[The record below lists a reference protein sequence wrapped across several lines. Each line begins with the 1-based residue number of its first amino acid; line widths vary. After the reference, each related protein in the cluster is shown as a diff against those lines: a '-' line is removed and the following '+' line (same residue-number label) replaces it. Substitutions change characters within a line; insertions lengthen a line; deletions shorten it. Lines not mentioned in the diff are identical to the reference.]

1 MKAIQNWFV
10 KDRVQAIKGEV
21 AKDEVS
27 NFLILAENDLILSE
41 HDEKCDCNDLGSQI
55 REVKDKQ
62 KEINKQLGLLAEH
75 VDTNTKHITN
85 TIDSNTGHGALNG
98 DSPNVSK
105 GDIGGDSVGD
115 LHMDSTSS
123 YGQFENQ
130 AAGVLSNELD
140 EIHNSLGSM
149 AMSLLTLQ
157 NQLTEFKTLSNGQ
170 QGELDDIK
178 KNISDIQETLEHF
191 EDLRPALDLQND
203 QIHSLSSQIDNFNET
218 ITQVA
223 TDVATYVAT
232 EVATNIATDIATGI
246 ATDIASEVTVVNK
259 NVTNVDEMTRELLK
273 KEIYSEVL
281 AQIQSDLPA
290 MVEKERKKNHN
301 DLENVSHHKN
311 RT

>member
-1 MKAIQNWFV
+1 M
-10 KDRVQAIKGEV
+10 
-21 AKDEVS
+21 
-27 NFLILAENDLILSE
+27 ILSE

-85 TIDSNTGHGALNG
+85 TIDSNAGHGALNG
-98 DSPNVSK
+98 DSPNVESN
-105 GDIGGDSVGD
+105 GDIAGDSIGEI
-115 LHMDSTSS
+115 HMDSTSS
-123 YGQFENQ
+123 HGQFENQ
-130 AAGVLSNELD
+130 AVGDKEL
-140 EIHNSLGSM
+140 ENIHKSLGSM

-157 NQLTEFKTLSNGQ
+157 NQLTEFETLSNGQ

-178 KNISDIQETLEHF
+178 KNISDIQESLEHF
-191 EDLRPALDLQND
+191 EDFRPALDLQND

-223 TDVATYVAT
+223 TDVAKNVTT
-232 EVATNIATDIATGI
+232 EVATNIAIDIATGI
-246 ATDIASEVTVVNK
+246 ATDIATDSASDSEVTVVNE

-290 MVEKERKKNHN
+290 MVEKERKKSYN
-301 DLENVSHHKN
+301 DFENVSYQRLLHAYAIRMGFN
-311 RT
+311 F

>member
-1 MKAIQNWFV
+1 ML
-10 KDRVQAIKGEV
+10 AIKGEV
-21 AKDEVS
+21 AIDEVS
-27 NFLILAENDLILSE
+27 KFLILAENDLILSE

-85 TIDSNTGHGALNG
+85 TIDSNTGHDALN
-98 DSPNVSK
+98 DYSPNVSN
-105 GDIGGDSVGD
+105 GDIADNSVGD
-115 LHMDSTSS
+115 LHMDSTSN
-123 YGQFENQ
+123 YGQFESQ
-130 AAGVLSNELD
+130 TAGVPNKELD
-140 EIHNSLGSM
+140 EIHKSLGSM

-157 NQLTEFKTLSNGQ
+157 NQLTEFETLSNGQ

-178 KNISDIQETLEHF
+178 KNISDIQESLEHF
-191 EDLRPALDLQND
+191 KDFRSALDLQND

-223 TDVATYVAT
+223 TDVATNVAT
-232 EVATNIATDIATGI
+232 QVATGIATGI
-246 ATDIASEVTVVNK
+246 AKDIVSEVTVVNK

-301 DLENVSHHKN
+301 DLENVS
-311 RT
+311 

>member
-1 MKAIQNWFV
+1 M
-10 KDRVQAIKGEV
+10 
-21 AKDEVS
+21 
-27 NFLILAENDLILSE
+27 ILSE

-85 TIDSNTGHGALNG
+85 TIDSNTGHGVLNG
-98 DSPNVSK
+98 NSLNVGSN
-105 GDIGGDSVGD
+105 GDIAGDSTGQI
-115 LHMDSTSS
+115 HMDSTSS
-123 YGQFENQ
+123 HGQFENQ
-130 AAGVLSNELD
+130 AVGDKEL
-140 EIHNSLGSM
+140 ENIHKSLGSM

-157 NQLTEFKTLSNGQ
+157 NQLTEFETLSNGQ

-178 KNISDIQETLEHF
+178 KNISDIQESLEHF
-191 EDLRPALDLQND
+191 EDFRPALDLQND

-223 TDVATYVAT
+223 T
-232 EVATNIATDIATGI
+232 NIATDIATSIATSI
-246 ATDIASEVTVVNK
+246 ATDIQPNNEVTVVNK

-290 MVEKERKKNHN
+290 MVEKERKKSYN
-301 DLENVSHHKN
+301 DFENVSYQRLLHAHAIRMGLN
-311 RT
+311 F

>member
-1 MKAIQNWFV
+1 M
-10 KDRVQAIKGEV
+10 
-21 AKDEVS
+21 S

-98 DSPNVSK
+98 DSPNVESN
-105 GDIGGDSVGD
+105 GDIAGDSIGEI
-115 LHMDSTSS
+115 HMDSTSS
-123 YGQFENQ
+123 HGQFENQ
-130 AAGVLSNELD
+130 AVGDKEL
-140 EIHNSLGSM
+140 ENIHKSLGSM

-157 NQLTEFKTLSNGQ
+157 NQLTEFETLSNGQ

-178 KNISDIQETLEHF
+178 KNISDIQESLEHF
-191 EDLRPALDLQND
+191 EDFRPALDLQND

-223 TDVATYVAT
+223 TDVAKNVAT

-246 ATDIASEVTVVNK
+246 ATGIATDIPSNNEVTVVNE

-290 MVEKERKKNHN
+290 MVEKERKKSYN
-301 DLENVSHHKN
+301 DFENVSYQRLLHAYAIRMGLN
-311 RT
+311 F

>member
-1 MKAIQNWFV
+1 M
-10 KDRVQAIKGEV
+10 
-21 AKDEVS
+21 S

-98 DSPNVSK
+98 NSPNVESN
-105 GDIGGDSVGD
+105 GDIAGDSIGEI
-115 LHMDSTSS
+115 HMDSTSS
-123 YGQFENQ
+123 HGQFENQ
-130 AAGVLSNELD
+130 AVGDKEL
-140 EIHNSLGSM
+140 ENIHKSLGSM

-157 NQLTEFKTLSNGQ
+157 NQLTEFETLSNGQ

-178 KNISDIQETLEHF
+178 KSISDIQESLEHF
-191 EDLRPALDLQND
+191 EDFRPALDLQND

-223 TDVATYVAT
+223 IDVAT

-246 ATDIASEVTVVNK
+246 ATDIQPNNEVTVVNK

-290 MVEKERKKNHN
+290 MVEKERKKSYN
-301 DLENVSHHKN
+301 DFENVSYQRLLHTHATGMGLNFKGVQH
-311 RT
+311 

>member
-1 MKAIQNWFV
+1 M
-10 KDRVQAIKGEV
+10 
-21 AKDEVS
+21 
-27 NFLILAENDLILSE
+27 ILSE

-98 DSPNVSK
+98 DSPNVESN
-105 GDIGGDSVGD
+105 GDIAGDSIGEI
-115 LHMDSTSS
+115 HMDSTSS
-123 YGQFENQ
+123 HGQFENQ
-130 AAGVLSNELD
+130 AVGDKEL
-140 EIHNSLGSM
+140 ENIHKSLGSM

-157 NQLTEFKTLSNGQ
+157 NQLTEFETLSNGQ

-178 KNISDIQETLEHF
+178 KNISDIQESLEHF
-191 EDLRPALDLQND
+191 EDFRPALDLQND

-218 ITQVA
+218 ISQVA
-223 TDVATYVAT
+223 TDVAKNVAT

-246 ATDIASEVTVVNK
+246 ATGIATDSASDSEVTVVNK

-290 MVEKERKKNHN
+290 MVEKERKKSYN
-301 DLENVSHHKN
+301 DFENVSYQRLLHAYAIHMGLN
-311 RT
+311 F

>member
-1 MKAIQNWFV
+1 M
-10 KDRVQAIKGEV
+10 
-21 AKDEVS
+21 
-27 NFLILAENDLILSE
+27 ILSE

-85 TIDSNTGHGALNG
+85 TIDSNAGHGALNG
-98 DSPNVSK
+98 DSPNVESN
-105 GDIGGDSVGD
+105 GDIAGDSIGEI
-115 LHMDSTSS
+115 HMDSTSS
-123 YGQFENQ
+123 HGQFENQ
-130 AAGVLSNELD
+130 AVGDKEL
-140 EIHNSLGSM
+140 ENIHKSLGSM

-157 NQLTEFKTLSNGQ
+157 NQLTEFETLSNGQ

-178 KNISDIQETLEHF
+178 KNISDIQESLEHF
-191 EDLRPALDLQND
+191 EDFRPALDLQND

-223 TDVATYVAT
+223 TDVAKNVAT

-246 ATDIASEVTVVNK
+246 ATGIATDIQPNNEATVVNK

-290 MVEKERKKNHN
+290 MVEKERKKSYN
-301 DLENVSHHKN
+301 DFENVSYQRLLHAYAIRMGFN
-311 RT
+311 F

>member
-1 MKAIQNWFV
+1 M
-10 KDRVQAIKGEV
+10 
-21 AKDEVS
+21 S

-85 TIDSNTGHGALNG
+85 TIDSNTGHDALNG
-98 DSPNVSK
+98 DSPNVESN
-105 GDIGGDSVGD
+105 GDIAGDSIGEI
-115 LHMDSTSS
+115 HMDSTSS
-123 YGQFENQ
+123 HGQFENQ
-130 AAGVLSNELD
+130 AVGDKEL
-140 EIHNSLGSM
+140 ENIHKSLGSM

-157 NQLTEFKTLSNGQ
+157 NQLTEFETLSNGQ

-178 KNISDIQETLEHF
+178 KNISDIQESLEHF
-191 EDLRPALDLQND
+191 EDFRPALDLQND
-203 QIHSLSSQIDNFNET
+203 QIQSLSSQIDNFNET

-223 TDVATYVAT
+223 TDVAKNVAT

-246 ATDIASEVTVVNK
+246 ATGIATDIPSNNEVTVVNK

-290 MVEKERKKNHN
+290 MVEKERKKSYN
-301 DLENVSHHKN
+301 DFENVSYQRLLHAYAIRMGLN
-311 RT
+311 F

>member
-1 MKAIQNWFV
+1 M
-10 KDRVQAIKGEV
+10 
-21 AKDEVS
+21 S

-98 DSPNVSK
+98 DSPNVESN
-105 GDIGGDSVGD
+105 GDIAGDITGEI
-115 LHMDSTSS
+115 HMDSTSS
-123 YGQFENQ
+123 HGQFENQ
-130 AAGVLSNELD
+130 AVGDKEL
-140 EIHNSLGSM
+140 ENIHKSLGSM

-157 NQLTEFKTLSNGQ
+157 NQLTEFETLSNGQ

-178 KNISDIQETLEHF
+178 KNISDIQESLEHF
-191 EDLRPALDLQND
+191 EDFRPALDLQND

-223 TDVATYVAT
+223 TDVAKNVAT

-246 ATDIASEVTVVNK
+246 ATGIATDIPSNNEVTVVNK

-290 MVEKERKKNHN
+290 MVEKERKKSYN
-301 DLENVSHHKN
+301 DFENVSYQRLLHAYAIRMGFN
-311 RT
+311 F

>member
-1 MKAIQNWFV
+1 M
-10 KDRVQAIKGEV
+10 
-21 AKDEVS
+21 S

-98 DSPNVSK
+98 DSPNVESN
-105 GDIGGDSVGD
+105 GDIAGDSIGEI
-115 LHMDSTSS
+115 HMDSTSS
-123 YGQFENQ
+123 HGQFENQ
-130 AAGVLSNELD
+130 AVGDKEL
-140 EIHNSLGSM
+140 ENIHKSLGSM

-157 NQLTEFKTLSNGQ
+157 NQLTEFETLSNGQ

-178 KNISDIQETLEHF
+178 KNISDIQESLEHF
-191 EDLRPALDLQND
+191 EDFRPALDLQND

-223 TDVATYVAT
+223 TDVAKNVAT

-246 ATDIASEVTVVNK
+246 ATGIATDSASDSEVTVVNK

-290 MVEKERKKNHN
+290 MVEKERKKSYN
-301 DLENVSHHKN
+301 DFENVSYQRLLHAYAIHMGLN
-311 RT
+311 F

>member
-1 MKAIQNWFV
+1 M
-10 KDRVQAIKGEV
+10 
-21 AKDEVS
+21 S

-98 DSPNVSK
+98 NSPNVESN
-105 GDIGGDSVGD
+105 GDIAGDITSEI
-115 LHMDSTSS
+115 HMDSTSS
-123 YGQFENQ
+123 HGQFENQ
-130 AAGVLSNELD
+130 AVGDKEL
-140 EIHNSLGSM
+140 ENIHKSLGSM

-157 NQLTEFKTLSNGQ
+157 NQLTEFETLSNGQ

-178 KNISDIQETLEHF
+178 KNISDIQESLEHF
-191 EDLRPALDLQND
+191 EDFRPALDLQND

-223 TDVATYVAT
+223 TDVAT
-232 EVATNIATDIATGI
+232 EVATNIAIDIATGI
-246 ATDIASEVTVVNK
+246 ATDIPSNNEVTVVNK

-290 MVEKERKKNHN
+290 MVEKERKKSYN
-301 DLENVSHHKN
+301 DFENVSYQRLLHAYAIRMGLN
-311 RT
+311 F

>member
-1 MKAIQNWFV
+1 ML
-10 KDRVQAIKGEV
+10 AIKGEV
-21 AKDEVS
+21 AIDEVS
-27 NFLILAENDLILSE
+27 KFLILAENDLILSE

-85 TIDSNTGHGALNG
+85 TIDSNTGHDALN
-98 DSPNVSK
+98 DYSPNVSN
-105 GDIGGDSVGD
+105 GDIADNSVGD
-115 LHMDSTSS
+115 LHMDSTSN
-123 YGQFENQ
+123 YGQFESQ
-130 AAGVLSNELD
+130 TAGVPNKELD
-140 EIHNSLGSM
+140 EIHKSLGSM

-157 NQLTEFKTLSNGQ
+157 NQLTEFETLSNGQ

-178 KNISDIQETLEHF
+178 KNISDIQESLEHF
-191 EDLRPALDLQND
+191 KDFRSALDLQND

-223 TDVATYVAT
+223 TDVATNVAT
-232 EVATNIATDIATGI
+232 QVATGIATGI
-246 ATDIASEVTVVNK
+246 AKDIVSEVTVVNK
-259 NVTNVDEMTRELLK
+259 NVTNVDAMTRELLK

-301 DLENVSHHKN
+301 DLENVS
-311 RT
+311 

>member
-1 MKAIQNWFV
+1 M
-10 KDRVQAIKGEV
+10 
-21 AKDEVS
+21 S

-98 DSPNVSK
+98 NSPNVESN
-105 GDIGGDSVGD
+105 GDIAGDITSEI
-115 LHMDSTSS
+115 HMDSTSS
-123 YGQFENQ
+123 HGQFENQ
-130 AAGVLSNELD
+130 AVGDKEL
-140 EIHNSLGSM
+140 ENIHKSLGSM

-157 NQLTEFKTLSNGQ
+157 NQLTEFETLSNGQ

-178 KNISDIQETLEHF
+178 KNISDIQESLEHF
-191 EDLRPALDLQND
+191 EDFRPALDLQND

-223 TDVATYVAT
+223 TDVAT
-232 EVATNIATDIATGI
+232 EVATNIAIDIATGI
-246 ATDIASEVTVVNK
+246 ATAIPSNNEVTVVNK

-290 MVEKERKKNHN
+290 MVEKERKKSYN
-301 DLENVSHHKN
+301 DFENVSYQRLLHAYAIRMGLN
-311 RT
+311 F